1 MLIDHLQKTYA
12 ERCRRNPQY
21 SLRAFAKALDIDSS
35 TLSALIRRKRPL
47 TAKTAQR
54 LIGNLG
60 ITDPSHSQS
69 LLLEVL
75 GESDKNAPEY
85 HQLEIEA
92 AEVISSWEHFAIRSL
107 LQLDG
112 YRPNTKQVARRLNIP
127 HGIALEALNRM
138 QRLGLV
144 VQQGEIWL
152 DTGTNLAMPAN
163 VPSAALRGAL
173 RQCMVKAIDS
183 LEKDPLDVRDMSG
196 TTMAIASG
204 KLPEARKLILDFRR
218 RLCAFLEDGPKN
230 SVYRLNIQL
239 FPLSQEDEAQRCQAP
254 LG

>member
-21 SLRAFAKALDIDSS
+21 SLRAFAKSLDIDSS

-60 ITDPSHSQS
+60 ITDPSHAQS
-69 LLLEVL
+69 LLLGVL
-75 GESDKNAPEY
+75 GEKDEQAPEY
-85 HQLEIEA
+85 QQLEIET

-112 YRPNTKQVARRLNIP
+112 YRPNTKQIARRLNIP

-138 QRLGLV
+138 ARLGLV

-152 DTGTNLAMPAN
+152 DTGKNLATPGSIPN
-163 VPSAALRGAL
+163 LALRGAL
-173 RQCMVKAIDS
+173 RQYIVKAIDS
-183 LEKDPLDVRDMSG
+183 LEKDPVDVRDMSG
-196 TTMAIASG
+196 TTMAISAK
-204 KLPEARKLILDFRR
+204 KLPEARKLIQDFRR
-218 RLCAFLEDGPKN
+218 RLCAFLEDGHKDA
-230 SVYRLNIQL
+230 VYRLNVQL
-239 FPLSQEDEAQRCQAP
+239 FPLSQEDKS
-254 LG
+254 

>member
-1 MLIDHLQKTYA
+1 MLIDHLQTTYA

-60 ITDPSHSQS
+60 ITDPSRSQS
-69 LLLEVL
+69 LLLGVL
-75 GESDKNAPEY
+75 NESDETAPEY
-85 HQLEIEA
+85 QQLEIEA

-107 LQLDG
+107 LQLDA

-127 HGIALEALNRM
+127 HGIALEALTRM

-144 VQQGEIWL
+144 VQQGDVWL
-152 DTGTNLAMPAN
+152 DTGKNLAMPSN

-183 LEKDPLDVRDMSG
+183 LETDPMDVRDMSG
-196 TTMAIASG
+196 TTMAISSK

-218 RLCAFLEDGPKN
+218 RLCAFLEDGTKT

-239 FPLSQEDEAQRCQAP
+239 FPLSKSTDE
-254 LG
+254 